1 MGAAVQGSE
10 SLGTCWGDPGA
21 TRRHWQ
27 GQNLLRARGVRAGPI
42 PGAQEWEDSHVQ
54 AGGHWVGERGK
65 PHSSARCARIVGLT
79 VCTRQPHRAGI
90 AAPIFQV
97 GTWKLR
103 GAHGGTAGLQFTPRN
118 PECSLC

>member
-10 SLGTCWGDPGA
+10 SLGTYWGDPGA

-54 AGGHWVGERGK
+54 AGGHWVGERRK

-79 VCTRQPHRAGI
+79 VCTRQPHKGGHCCSHFPGGDMEAEGCTRGNGG
-90 AAPIFQV
+90 AAVHTQEP
-97 GTWKLR
+97 
-103 GAHGGTAGLQFTPRN
+103 
-118 PECSLC
+118 